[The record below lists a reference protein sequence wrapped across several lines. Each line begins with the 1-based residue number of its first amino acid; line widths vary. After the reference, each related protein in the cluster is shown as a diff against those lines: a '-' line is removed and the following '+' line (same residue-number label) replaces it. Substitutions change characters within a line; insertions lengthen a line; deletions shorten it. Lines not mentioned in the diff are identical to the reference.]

1 FASIISA
8 FGEGL
13 QWERAVS
20 WLRGAQQVEG
30 INELAAHNSAMA
42 ACERTGQWQR
52 ALLLMSLPG
61 LEPDVFSLGSCLSAR
76 GKAGDWE
83 GALGF
88 LAEMLTRG
96 LRSNVVTLATA
107 VAACSR
113 GGAWAASLAL
123 VALARLSRLEV
134 VPVARLS
141 LMAALE
147 AAGRWVTS
155 LQLLQEVL
163 TGAGADEGALLAVEV
178 GDEVRLR
185 LHNSALAA
193 CSAGFQWQR
202 ALSLLAD
209 AQRGCLEPNTLT
221 QKAVIDA
228 FEMAS
233 QPWPAPRLLQAVQKD
248 ACASQEG
255 LGFGRMRMVGRIR
268 CG

>member
-1 FASIISA
+1 
-8 FGEGL
+8 
-13 QWERAVS
+13 
-20 WLRGAQQVEG
+20 
-30 INELAAHNSAMA
+30 MA

-163 TGAGADEGALLAVEV
+163 TGAGADEGAPLAVEV
-178 GDEVRLR
+178 GDEDSSGRR
-185 LHNSALAA
+185 
-193 CSAGFQWQR
+193 Q
-202 ALSLLAD
+202 
-209 AQRGCLEPNTLT
+209 CLFSPMHSE
-221 QKAVIDA
+221 AVW
-228 FEMAS
+228 S
-233 QPWPAPRLLQAVQKD
+233 PTR
-248 ACASQEG
+248 
-255 LGFGRMRMVGRIR
+255 
-268 CG
+268 